1 MSDITE
7 IKRLIVRLESS
18 VTPRTRKNARRALQA
33 AVAAVLEKHPAMRP
47 DGTEIIPVKRRG
59 LQCPVC
65 KVPMKSAAVL
75 VRHLR
80 MKCRMVRTARGWTPE
95 KPRYICACG
104 KECSTRGIEQHLHR
118 MAKQPGGLGDHFAA
132 AILTGTAAA
141 PGPTTFV
148 GGTP

>member
-7 IKRLIVRLESS
+7 IKRIIVRLESS
-18 VTPRTRKNARRALQA
+18 ATPRTRKNARRALQA

-65 KVPMKSAAVL
+65 KVPMRSGLAL
-75 VRHLR
+75 VRHLLLR
-80 MKCRMVRTARGWTPE
+80 CRMIRQAHDHNTNER
-95 KPRYICACG
+95 RYFCPCG
-104 KECSTRGIEQHLHR
+104 KDCSERGIEQHLR
-118 MAKQPGGLGDHFAA
+118 AVSKWPGGLGDHFAA